1 MAEVALITGGA
12 NGIGRAVAL
21 KLASHGIAVAIAD
34 WDEKAAEETSAAVV
48 SQGGKAEAFRVDVRR
63 AAEVK
68 DVVAGILSRHGRVD
82 ILANIAGG
90 SIHRKPIEELSWAE
104 W

>member
-1 MAEVALITGGA
+1 MADVALITGGG

-21 KLASHGIAVAIAD
+21 RLAGEGITVVIAD
-34 WDEKAAEETSAAVV
+34 WAEKAAAETRAAIL
-48 SQGGKAEAFRVDVRR
+48 SRGGRAEAARVDVRR
-63 AAEVK
+63 AAEVGK
-68 DVVAGILSRHGRVD
+68 TVAGVVERHGRLD

-90 SIHRKPIEELSWAE
+90 SIHRKPLVELTWAE